1 MCLEGK
7 NVLQACSFNP
17 KPVLNMQ
24 LLSAMPGTAGGTQ
37 PCSMTCFPT
46 ATKEKAGV
54 ICFCIRLEERSRN
67 IGKGAAQATQ
77 PVGSPAVIKYQ
88 CHPPLQP
95 SRRGRCADK
104 SRGIK
109 INQVLIARPQRDCR
123 RYQQY
128 LQMRK
133 NSEVILKHPKLPVQT
148 EKQERSVIKAFL
160 QWLYTVFSHH

>member
-17 KPVLNMQ
+17 KAVLNMK

-67 IGKGAAQATQ
+67 TGKGAVQATQ
-77 PVGSPAVIKYQ
+77 PVGFPAVIKYQ
-88 CHPPLQP
+88 CVILLCNHHEEEDVQ
-95 SRRGRCADK
+95 
-104 SRGIK
+104 
-109 INQVLIARPQRDCR
+109 INQ
-123 RYQQY
+123 
-128 LQMRK
+128 
-133 NSEVILKHPKLPVQT
+133 
-148 EKQERSVIKAFL
+148 EK
-160 QWLYTVFSHH
+160 